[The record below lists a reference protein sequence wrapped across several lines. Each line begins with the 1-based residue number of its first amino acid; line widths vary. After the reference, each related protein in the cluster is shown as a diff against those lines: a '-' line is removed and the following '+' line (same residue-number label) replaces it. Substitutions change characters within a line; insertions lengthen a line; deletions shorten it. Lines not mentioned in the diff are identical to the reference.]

1 MQVFFSNFLKIFQAA
16 PEYPKPPQTLLYR
29 NSAAAVTATGIPT
42 PTVAPAAAMIA
53 ATGAAGTGPTG
64 RTTTAEENDEDQ
76 DDPQTAV
83 AAPATIVAP
92 HKQNLLTR
100 VEDR

>member
-16 PEYPKPPQTLLYR
+16 PEYPKPPQNLSYR
-29 NSAAAVTATGIPT
+29 GSAAAVTATGIPT

-53 ATGAAGTGPTG
+53 ATAAAGTGPTG

-76 DDPQTAV
+76 DDPQTAIT
-83 AAPATIVAP
+83 APATIVTP
-92 HKQNLLTR
+92 HKSEPPNQS
-100 VEDR
+100 